1 MDRSK
6 VVNMKNTILLIIGLI
21 SIILGA
27 IGVFIPVLPTTP
39 FVLLAGGC
47 FSISSPRLSAWLKKS
62 KFFGSYI
69 ENYENN
75 TGIPKEVKMKA
86 IVTLWAGII
95 LSMVLIQN
103 MTLNCLL
110 MLIAVCVSIYLGK
123 MKTR

>member
-1 MDRSK
+1 
-6 VVNMKNTILLIIGLI
+6 MKNTVLLIIGLV
-21 SIILGA
+21 SLILGV

-47 FSISSPRLSAWLKKS
+47 FSISSPRLSVWLKKS

-69 ENYENN
+69 ENYENH

-95 LSMVLIQN
+95 LSMALIKN
-103 MTLNCLL
+103 MILNCILL
-110 MLIAVCVSIYLGK
+110 LIAVCVSIYLGK

>member
-1 MDRSK
+1 MGE
-6 VVNMKNTILLIIGLI
+6 NMKNTFLLIIGLI
-21 SIILGA
+21 SLILG
-27 IGVFIPVLPTTP
+27 GVGIFVPVLPTTP

-47 FSISSPRLSAWLKKS
+47 FSISSPRLSAWLKKN

-75 TGIPKEVKMKA
+75 TGIPKKVKIKA

-95 LSMVLIQN
+95 LSMVLILDRIIN
-103 MTLNCLL
+103 SILL
-110 MLIAVCVSIYLGK
+110 LIAVCVSIYLGK